1 MESPDPTTAPGLE
14 RHLAVLED
22 LGKRAERHFLQQEWS
37 ELRNLQS
44 LSLEATDAALTTP
57 PVQNG
62 PMDEWINAHAAA
74 GRILGGEPPTGR
86 LHIPAGER
94 KGTSPSSWIRFDHE
108 QTDNISSFPIAILT
122 KRSREAARGFAAAK
136 GLSLPEDFEV
146 FSNAFF
152 RNRRAYFIARY
163 RGALTERLLLL
174 AITHDAE
181 GPVVDAVLAS
191 EEEITPVFEFSR
203 AMLIPR
209 RGNDLSF
216 LPLLEEM
223 LPGKPRWQL
232 LLNTGYILLGRA
244 LLLEE
249 LWRHMKNSR
258 ECMVVAPGTP
268 GMVMVVFHLPT
279 FPVVFKIIKDTPDP
293 PKSVGRREVLRKYR
307 LVAEHDR
314 VGRLADSHLFE
325 NLPFPAE
332 AFAPELLDLLK
343 ERCAASLS
351 FSTRMVF
358 FREVL
363 VERKMNPLDLVL
375 EEKRE
380 DEAALL
386 DEYAAA
392 VEDLAW
398 ANIFPGDLLLKN
410 FGVTRLGRV
419 VFYDYDEVELL
430 TSCFFRRLPDEDGE
444 ITSIG
449 PSDVFPEEWP
459 RFLFRRED
467 TRRYF
472 TDTHARIFD
481 PKFWNRCRSLYTRG
495 GFIDL
500 FPYRSQRK

>member
-1 MESPDPTTAPGLE
+1 MDSPDPATARGLD
-14 RHLAVLED
+14 RYIAVLAD
-22 LGKRAERHFLQQEWS
+22 LGERAERHFCRQEWAD
-37 ELRNLQS
+37 LRNLQS
-44 LSLEATDAALTTP
+44 LSLEAADAAMAAP
-57 PVQNG
+57 P
-62 PMDEWINAHAAA
+62 PASPSTDEWLRAHAAA
-74 GRILGGEPPTGR
+74 CRILGGEPPEGR
-86 LHIPAGER
+86 LRIPAGAR
-94 KGTSPSSWIRFDHE
+94 QRQPSPLPSR
-108 QTDNISSFPIAILT
+108 ILT
-122 KRSREAARGFAAAK
+122 KGVRKAACAFAAEK
-136 GLSLPEDFEV
+136 GLSLPAGFEV
-146 FSNAFF
+146 FPQVFF
-152 RNRRAYFIARY
+152 RNRRAYVITRSA
-163 RGALTERLLLL
+163 AAEKERLLVL
-174 AITHDAE
+174 AVTQDEE
-181 GPVVDAVLAS
+181 GPVLDAVLTT

-209 RGNDLSF
+209 HGNDLSF
-216 LPLLEEM
+216 LPVLEKM

-249 LWRHMKNSR
+249 LRQHMRNSR
-258 ECMVVAPGTP
+258 ESMEVAPGTP

-325 NLPFPAE
+325 NLPFPVE
-332 AFAPELLDLLK
+332 AFAPELLGLLK
-343 ERCAASLS
+343 ERCAASL
-351 FSTRMVF
+351 TIAGDMVF

-363 VERKMNPLDLVL
+363 VERKMVPLDLVL
-375 EEKRE
+375 EEATSG
-380 DEAALL
+380 EAALL

-459 RFLFRRED
+459 RFLFRREE
-467 TRRYF
+467 TRKYF
-472 TDTHARIFD
+472 MDTHAEIFD
-481 PKFWNRCRSLYTRG
+481 PAFWNRCRSLYARG

-500 FPYRSQRK
+500 FPYKSQRG

>member
-1 MESPDPTTAPGLE
+1 MPSPETPPAHSLE
-14 RHLAVLED
+14 RYLTVLED
-22 LGKRAERHFLQQEWS
+22 LGERAERHFLNREWA

-44 LSLEATDAALTTP
+44 LSLEAADEALASKAETAPSADA
-57 PVQNG
+57 
-62 PMDEWINAHAAA
+62 WHRAHAAA
-74 GRILGGEPPTGR
+74 CRVLGGEPPTGR
-86 LHIPAGER
+86 LRIPVGGRPADSLSPWMHSTKEHGEGKAVFPLSIQTGQLR
-94 KGTSPSSWIRFDHE
+94 K
-108 QTDNISSFPIAILT
+108 
-122 KRSREAARGFAAAK
+122 EARAFAAAK
-136 GLSLPEDFEV
+136 GLSLPEDFAV
-146 FSNAFF
+146 FPQAFF
-152 RNRRAYFIARY
+152 RNRRAYVIAGY
-163 RGALTERLLLL
+163 RDAERGRLFLM
-174 AITHDAE
+174 AITQKDK
-181 GPVVDAVLAS
+181 GPVVDAVLTS

-209 RGNDLSF
+209 KGTDLSF
-216 LPLLEEM
+216 LPLLEQM

-232 LLNTGYILLGRA
+232 LLNTGFILLGRA

-249 LWRHMKNSR
+249 LWRHMKRSR
-258 ECMVVAPGTP
+258 ESMEVAPGTP

-325 NLPFPAE
+325 NLPFPVD
-332 AFAPELLDLLK
+332 AFKPELLELLK
-343 ERCAASLS
+343 ERCFASLGFEGS
-351 FSTRMVF
+351 MVF

-363 VERKMNPLDLVL
+363 VERKMAPLDLVL
-375 EEKRE
+375 EESTS
-380 DEAALL
+380 DAAALL

-430 TSCFFRRLPDEDGE
+430 TNCFFRRLPDEDGE
-444 ITSIG
+444 ITSLG

-459 RFLFRRED
+459 RFLFRREE

-472 TDTHARIFD
+472 MATHAKIFD
-481 PKFWNRCRSLYTRG
+481 PAFWNRCRSLYARG

-500 FPYRSQRK
+500 FPYKSQRG